1 MASDRIRMIALGCL
15 ATCLAG
21 CASNGQIGIARQD
34 NFGEAYRQTLA
45 AQVINPAPEYDT
57 PFTAS
62 NGDVIAQAIERY
74 RTGKV
79 IKPDR
84 LIIGE
89 LGKQGGDGVGSSGN
103 GGN

>member
-1 MASDRIRMIALGCL
+1 MASDRNRLIVLTGLALGL
-15 ATCLAG
+15 TG
-21 CASNGQIGIARQD
+21 CASTGQTALAGKD

-89 LGKQGGDGVGSSGN
+89 LGKQGGGGAGSSGD